1 MYYYLESESKSELG
15 PVGKDNVL
23 APSNLFKSSFM

>member
-1 MYYYLESESKSELG
+1 MYYNLESESELG

-23 APSNLFKSSFM
+23 APSNLSKSSFL